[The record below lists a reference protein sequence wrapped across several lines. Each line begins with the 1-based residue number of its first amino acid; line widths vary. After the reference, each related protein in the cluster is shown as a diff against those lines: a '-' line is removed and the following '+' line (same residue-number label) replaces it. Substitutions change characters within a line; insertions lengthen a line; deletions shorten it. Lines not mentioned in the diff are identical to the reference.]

1 MVNMDKALS
10 NRLIQMEHM
19 NHLPESMSRYGQRK
33 TEWEQGLEFPITAR
47 ASLHTN
53 LNHIQLNLIKQ
64 HFRGEDLGQWSI
76 NADSTRLFERAR
88 IDTEIIIG
96 IAIGQSVSTKN
107 RDSSYVRW
115 CLEGET
121 RERYG
126 RVQIITQNYNWEE
139 IAMVQEFRFARRHK
153 KWGFL
158 IVDSS
163 VNERLGRLKTIKLK
177 EIRNVIGRIEVME
190 DCDNVQNG
198 FMVVFGRRNQGAI

>member
-1 MVNMDKALS
+1 MVDMNKALS

-53 LNHIQLNLIKQ
+53 LNHIKLNLIKQ

-96 IAIGQSVSTKN
+96 ITIGQSVSTKN
-107 RDSSYVRW
+107 RDSSYVWW
-115 CLEGET
+115 CWKEKPGSDTGECRLSRKTTTGKKLQWYRSFALREG
-121 RERYG
+121 
-126 RVQIITQNYNWEE
+126 
-139 IAMVQEFRFARRHK
+139 
-153 KWGFL
+153 
-158 IVDSS
+158 
-163 VNERLGRLKTIKLK
+163 
-177 EIRNVIGRIEVME
+177 IRN
-190 DCDNVQNG
+190 
-198 FMVVFGRRNQGAI
+198 GAS

>member
-1 MVNMDKALS
+1 MYTPPYEVCQRNSKVGRSKKIHLPLLNIRKIGICKDMVVNMVDMDKALS

-53 LNHIQLNLIKQ
+53 LNHIKLNLIKQ

-96 IAIGQSVSTKN
+96 ITIGQSVSTKN
-107 RDSSYVRW
+107 RDSSYVWW

-121 RERYG
+121 KEQYR
-126 RVQIITQNYNWEE
+126 RVQISTQNYN
-139 IAMVQEFRFARRHK
+139 
-153 KWGFL
+153 
-158 IVDSS
+158 
-163 VNERLGRLKTIKLK
+163 
-177 EIRNVIGRIEVME
+177 
-190 DCDNVQNG
+190 
-198 FMVVFGRRNQGAI
+198 